1 MGPERISRLVVSLL
15 ILSVASAFICRGET
29 LEEKVDQLCQR
40 FDRPD
45 VPGASVAVIRNGKV
59 IFKKGYGLADLGKR
73 IPVDE
78 STNFRLASLTKQ
90 FTAMTIM
97 MLKEQGLL
105 CYDDPL
111 TKYFPDF
118 PEIGK
123 SITIRHLLGHTSGI
137 ISYEDILPEDLTV
150 PLKDQDVLELVKT
163 QHGAYFTPGTQ
174 FKYSNTGYAFLA
186 LIVEKVSGKHF
197 AAFLKEKIFEPLGM
211 NDTVAYEKGVSTVSR
226 RAYGYKETENGFA
239 FADQSLTSSVLGDG
253 GIYSSVM
260 DYFKWDQAL
269 YTEKLVRRQTLQ
281 EAFSPALLPDGTSTH
296 YGFGWYIREKNG
308 ERILLHN
315 GGTCGFSNAVR
326 RVPGKNLTVIVLA
339 NRHHGNVAADAN
351 QLIDWLLSNAATG
364 ANPGKKP

>member
-15 ILSVASAFICRGET
+15 ILSVASAGICRGET

-163 QHGAYFTPGTQ
+163 QHGAYFTPGT
-174 FKYSNTGYAFLA
+174 L
-186 LIVEKVSGKHF
+186 
-197 AAFLKEKIFEPLGM
+197 AAFLKEKMFEPLGM